1 MKKKILVIEDDKHLS
16 MVIQKNLSKIGY
28 ETYAAFDEEGGYNR
42 STQDKFALIICD
54 IALPSNNKLNP
65 KSGFGIVDKIRNS
78 DLQIPII
85 MITDNISR
93 ENEKLS
99 YQYGANIFHKKPIDF
114 EILCIQARKLIENY
128 KYQPEIAFGDMVI
141 DPLKGIFKKDEVVI
155 ELTRKEFILMQTL
168 LSAPGVIFTRK
179 EILSKYITR
188 TDSEEK
194 SVDVLVS
201 RLRNK
206 LGKYKGDDIIE
217 TVHSK
222 GFRLSLKYLD

>member
-1 MKKKILVIEDDKHLS
+1 MPRAMKKKILVIEDDKHLS

-99 YQYGANIFHKKPIDF
+99 YQYGANIFHKK
-114 EILCIQARKLIENY
+114 
-128 KYQPEIAFGDMVI
+128 
-141 DPLKGIFKKDEVVI
+141 
-155 ELTRKEFILMQTL
+155 
-168 LSAPGVIFTRK
+168 
-179 EILSKYITR
+179 
-188 TDSEEK
+188 
-194 SVDVLVS
+194 
-201 RLRNK
+201 
-206 LGKYKGDDIIE
+206 
-217 TVHSK
+217 
-222 GFRLSLKYLD
+222 